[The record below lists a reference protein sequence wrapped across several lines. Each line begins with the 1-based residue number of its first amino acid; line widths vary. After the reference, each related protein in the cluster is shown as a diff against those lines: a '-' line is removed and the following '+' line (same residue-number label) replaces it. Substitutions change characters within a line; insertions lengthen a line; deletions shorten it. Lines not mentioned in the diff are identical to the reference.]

1 MCEKNGMDVL
11 FRVSLAILKIGEE
24 DLLRCQSLSS
34 VYSVLESLPTRMW
47 DADKLLKVGRLIL
60 VMSMVDTF
68 LQVEAELRPILLHDD
83 IVKRR
88 ATHIDALSQ
97 RT

>member
-24 DLLRCQSLSS
+24 DLLSCQSLSS

-47 DADKLLKVGRLIL
+47 DADKLLRVGQVLL
-60 VMSMVDTF
+60 VMYIADAF

-88 ATHIDALSQ
+88 AIHVEALSQ